1 MKIILLGAPGTGK
14 GTQANLLS
22 QMFKLYNI
30 STGDMFRKNF
40 SQNTELGKLAKT
52 YILKGLLVP
61 DEITNKMVID
71 FLSEEKF
78 KKGFLL
84 DGFPRNLVQAK
95 MLKNFF
101 QTKKINLTAVIYLNT
116 SKECLQKRITGRRIC
131 SKCGKIY
138 HIETKIPRN
147 LWFCDD
153 DQNPLVQRKD
163 DQKETFLKRLEVY
176 KKETLPLVKYFK
188 NQTKTHFL
196 EIKVDNLKTSIA
208 EVTNL
213 ILFKMKKVKIIF

>member
-14 GTQANLLS
+14 GTQAALLS
-22 QMFKLYNI
+22 QMFQLYNI

-61 DEITNKMVID
+61 DEITNKMIID
-71 FLSEEKF
+71 YLSEDKF

-84 DGFPRNLVQAK
+84 DGFPRNLAQAK

-116 SKECLQKRITGRRIC
+116 SEECLQKRITGRRIC
-131 SKCGKIY
+131 SKCGNIY
-138 HIETKIPRN
+138 HIKTKIPRN

-153 DQNPLVQRKD
+153 DQTPLIQRKD
-163 DQKETFLKRLEVY
+163 DQKETFLKRLVVY

-188 NQTKTHFL
+188 NQPPTHFL
-196 EIKVDNLKTSIA
+196 EIKVDDLKTSIS

-213 ILFKMKKVKIIF
+213 ILVEMRKAKIIF